1 MVVRFNVQN
10 SFLKKVENTCMA
22 LKVCKRLNQSA
33 EDLIYIID
41 FGPIPTVTGVII
53 LVSLTS
59 RYLKENKH
67 LENMLDFILLKREG
81 TG

>member
-1 MVVRFNVQN
+1 MVRRFNVQN

-22 LKVCKRLNQSA
+22 LKVCEKLNQSA

-59 RYLKENKH
+59 RYLKEKH

-81 TG
+81 IG

>member
-1 MVVRFNVQN
+1 
-10 SFLKKVENTCMA
+10 MA
-22 LKVCKRLNQSA
+22 LKVCEKLNQSA

-59 RYLKENKH
+59 RYLKEKH

-81 TG
+81 IG

>member
-1 MVVRFNVQN
+1 MVRRFNVQN

-22 LKVCKRLNQSA
+22 LKVCEKLNQSA

-53 LVSLTS
+53 LASLTS
-59 RYLKENKH
+59 RYLKEKH

-81 TG
+81 IG

>member
-1 MVVRFNVQN
+1 M
-10 SFLKKVENTCMA
+10 T
-22 LKVCKRLNQSA
+22 LKVCEKLNQST
-33 EDLIYIID
+33 ENLIYIID
-41 FGPIPTVTGVII
+41 SGPIPTFTGVII

-59 RYLKENKH
+59 RFLKENKH